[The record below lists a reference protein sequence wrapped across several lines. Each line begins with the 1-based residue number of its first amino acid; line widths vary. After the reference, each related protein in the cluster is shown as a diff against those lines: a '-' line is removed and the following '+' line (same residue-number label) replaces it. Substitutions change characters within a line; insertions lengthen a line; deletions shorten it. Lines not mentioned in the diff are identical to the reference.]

1 MKFSRLQK
9 SLSNQ
14 NITAEN
20 EIPVAFSGGPDSIF
34 LTEGLIKLGYKPL
47 LIYINYHDSPT
58 VYIEEK
64 IVKQYSQINKLKLIE
79 HEVNIPDN
87 VNFED
92 EARKIR
98 YKFFSD
104 VIKIHPNK
112 FILTAHHKNDDIETM
127 ILQINRNNIV
137 DYYGLKEKNDIFGV
151 TVIRPILNYT
161 KLEIIEYLTKNNISF
176 YDDPTNYEQER
187 QRNIL
192 RANLKNIDYNHYNN
206 LKISLNQKVK
216 EEKNK
221 IKNIANCKYISKK
234 IYSTLSDNEKKRLL
248 NFLLNYN
255 LGYSNSNLI
264 NICLMRLKSNK
275 SFEENLKNNI
285 SLFQDKNN
293 FFFGTTT
300 DKRNYSYII
309 EKEGYYK
316 FKEFDI
322 EIKLGNFNIKDFPIF
337 IETPK
342 QKDIIETNIK
352 QNNVIKFLKHH
363 NVPNFL
369 INIFPIIK
377 NKDKKI
383 IYVPF
388 YEDIIE
394 NKIKINL
401 KLITLKEH
409 KDGKDVL
416 VFYPF

>member
-20 EIPVAFSGGPDSIF
+20 EIPVAFSGGTDSIF

-192 RANLKNIDYNHYNN
+192 RANLKNIDYNHYKN

-221 IKNIANCKYISKK
+221 IKNIANGKYISKK
-234 IYSTLSDNEKKRLL
+234 IYSTLNDNEKKRLL

>member
-104 VIKIHPNK
+104 VIKNHPNK

-192 RANLKNIDYNHYNN
+192 RANLKNIDYNHYKN

-221 IKNIANCKYISKK
+221 IKNIANGKYISKK

-322 EIKLGNFNIKDFPIF
+322 EIKLGNFNIKYFPIF

>member
-104 VIKIHPNK
+104 VIKIHSNK

-192 RANLKNIDYNHYNN
+192 RANLKNIDYNHYKN

-221 IKNIANCKYISKK
+221 IKNIANGKYISKK
-234 IYSTLSDNEKKRLL
+234 IYSTFNDNEKKRLL

>member
-192 RANLKNIDYNHYNN
+192 RANLKNIDYNHYKN
-206 LKISLNQKVK
+206 LKNSLNQKIK
-216 EEKNK
+216 EEKDK
-221 IKNIANCKYISKK
+221 IKNIANGKYISKK

-300 DKRNYSYII
+300 VKKNYSYII
-309 EKEGYYK
+309 EKEGFYK

>member
-20 EIPVAFSGGPDSIF
+20 EIPVAFSGGTDSIF

-192 RANLKNIDYNHYNN
+192 RANLKNIDYNHYKN

-221 IKNIANCKYISKK
+221 IKNIANGKYISKK
-234 IYSTLSDNEKKRLL
+234 IYSTLNDNEKKRLL

-409 KDGKDVL
+409 KAGKDVL

>member
-104 VIKIHPNK
+104 VIKNHPNK

-192 RANLKNIDYNHYNN
+192 RANLKNIDYNHYKN

-221 IKNIANCKYISKK
+221 IKNIANGKYISKK
-234 IYSTLSDNEKKRLL
+234 IYSTLNDNEKKRLL

-285 SLFQDKNN
+285 SLFQDKNI

-337 IETPK
+337 IENPK

>member
-34 LTEGLIKLGYKPL
+34 LTKGLIKLGYKPL

-192 RANLKNIDYNHYNN
+192 RANLKNIDYNHYKN

-216 EEKNK
+216 EEKDK
-221 IKNIANCKYISKK
+221 IKNIANGKYISKK

-322 EIKLGNFNIKDFPIF
+322 EIKLGIFNIKDFPIF

-369 INIFPIIK
+369 INVFPIIK

>member
-104 VIKIHPNK
+104 VIKNHPNK

-192 RANLKNIDYNHYNN
+192 RANLKNIDYNHYKN

-216 EEKNK
+216 EEKDK
-221 IKNIANCKYISKK
+221 IKNIANGKYISKK

>member
-47 LIYINYHDSPT
+47 LIYINYHDYPT

-192 RANLKNIDYNHYNN
+192 RANLKNIDYNHYKN

-221 IKNIANCKYISKK
+221 IKNIANGKYISKK
-234 IYSTLSDNEKKRLL
+234 IYSTLNDNEKKRLL

>member
-151 TVIRPILNYT
+151 TVIRPVLNYT

-192 RANLKNIDYNHYNN
+192 RANLKNIDYNHYKN

-221 IKNIANCKYISKK
+221 IKNIANGKYISKK
-234 IYSTLSDNEKKRLL
+234 IYSTLNDNEKKRLL

>member
-192 RANLKNIDYNHYNN
+192 RANLKNIDYNHYKN

-221 IKNIANCKYISKK
+221 IKNIANSKYISKK
-234 IYSTLSDNEKKRLL
+234 IYSTLNDNEKKRLL

>member
-161 KLEIIEYLTKNNISF
+161 KLEIIEYLTKNNIYF

-192 RANLKNIDYNHYNN
+192 RANLKNIDYNHYKN

-221 IKNIANCKYISKK
+221 IKNIANGKYISKK
-234 IYSTLSDNEKKRLL
+234 IYSTLNDNEKKRLL

-275 SFEENLKNNI
+275 SFKENLKNNI

>member
-192 RANLKNIDYNHYNN
+192 RANLKNIDYNHYKN

-221 IKNIANCKYISKK
+221 IKNIANGKYISKK
-234 IYSTLSDNEKKRLL
+234 IYSTLNDNEKKRLL

-394 NKIKINL
+394 KKIKINL

>member
-87 VNFED
+87 INFED

-192 RANLKNIDYNHYNN
+192 RANLKNIDYNHYKN

-221 IKNIANCKYISKK
+221 IKNIANGKYISKK
-234 IYSTLSDNEKKRLL
+234 IYSTLNDNEKKRLL

-369 INIFPIIK
+369 INVFPIIK

>member
-161 KLEIIEYLTKNNISF
+161 KLEIIEYLTKNDISF

-187 QRNIL
+187 KRNIL
-192 RANLKNIDYNHYNN
+192 RANLKNIDYNHYKN

-221 IKNIANCKYISKK
+221 IKNIANGKYISKK
-234 IYSTLSDNEKKRLL
+234 IYSTLNDNEKKRLL

>member
-104 VIKIHPNK
+104 VIKIHSNK

-192 RANLKNIDYNHYNN
+192 RANLKNIDYNHYKN

-221 IKNIANCKYISKK
+221 IKNIANGKYISKK
-234 IYSTLSDNEKKRLL
+234 IYSTLNDNEKKRLL

>member
-192 RANLKNIDYNHYNN
+192 RANLKNIDYNHYKN

-216 EEKNK
+216 EEKDK
-221 IKNIANCKYISKK
+221 IKNIANGKYISKK
-234 IYSTLSDNEKKRLL
+234 IYSTLNDNEKKRLL

>member
-192 RANLKNIDYNHYNN
+192 RANLKNIDYNHYKN

-216 EEKNK
+216 EEKDK
-221 IKNIANCKYISKK
+221 IKNIANGKYISKK
-234 IYSTLSDNEKKRLL
+234 IYSTLNDNEKKRLL

-352 QNNVIKFLKHH
+352 QNNVIKFLRHH

>member
-64 IVKQYSQINKLKLIE
+64 IVKRYSQINKLKLIE

-151 TVIRPILNYT
+151 TVIRPVLNYT
-161 KLEIIEYLTKNNISF
+161 KLEIIEYLTKNSISF

-192 RANLKNIDYNHYNN
+192 RANLKNIDYNHYKN

-221 IKNIANCKYISKK
+221 IKNIANGKYISKK
-234 IYSTLSDNEKKRLL
+234 IYSTLNDNEKKRLL

>member
-104 VIKIHPNK
+104 VIKNHPNK

-192 RANLKNIDYNHYNN
+192 RANLKNIDYNHYKN

-221 IKNIANCKYISKK
+221 IKNIANGKYISKK

-275 SFEENLKNNI
+275 TFEENLKNNI

>member
-192 RANLKNIDYNHYNN
+192 RANLKNIDYNHYKN

-221 IKNIANCKYISKK
+221 IKNIANGKYISKK
-234 IYSTLSDNEKKRLL
+234 IYSTLNDNEKKRLL

-316 FKEFDI
+316 FKEFEI

>member
-64 IVKQYSQINKLKLIE
+64 IVKQYSQINRLKLIE

-192 RANLKNIDYNHYNN
+192 RANLKNIDYNHYKN

-216 EEKNK
+216 EEKDK
-221 IKNIANCKYISKK
+221 IKNIANGKYISKK

-416 VFYPF
+416 AFYPF

>member
-64 IVKQYSQINKLKLIE
+64 IVKQYSQINRLKLIE

-161 KLEIIEYLTKNNISF
+161 KLEIIEYLTKNNIFF

-192 RANLKNIDYNHYNN
+192 RANLKNIDYNHYKN

-216 EEKNK
+216 EEKDK
-221 IKNIANCKYISKK
+221 IKNIANGKYISKK

-300 DKRNYSYII
+300 NKRNYSYII

>member
-104 VIKIHPNK
+104 VIKNHPNK

-192 RANLKNIDYNHYNN
+192 RANLKNIDYNHYKN

-221 IKNIANCKYISKK
+221 IKNIANGKYISKK
-234 IYSTLSDNEKKRLL
+234 IYSTLNDNEKKRLL

-363 NVPNFL
+363 NVLNFL

>member
-216 EEKNK
+216 EEKDK
-221 IKNIANCKYISKK
+221 IKNIANSKYISKK

-377 NKDKKI
+377 SKDKKI

>member
-192 RANLKNIDYNHYNN
+192 RANLKNIDYNHYKN

-221 IKNIANCKYISKK
+221 IKNIANGKYISKK
-234 IYSTLSDNEKKRLL
+234 IYSTLNDNEKKRLL

-352 QNNVIKFLKHH
+352 QNNVIKFLKQH

>member
-176 YDDPTNYEQER
+176 YDDPTNYKQER

-192 RANLKNIDYNHYNN
+192 RANLKNIDYNHYKN

-221 IKNIANCKYISKK
+221 IKNIANGKYISKK

>member
-64 IVKQYSQINKLKLIE
+64 IVKQYSQINRLKLIE

-161 KLEIIEYLTKNNISF
+161 KLEYLTKNNISF

-192 RANLKNIDYNHYNN
+192 RANLKNIDYNHYKN

-216 EEKNK
+216 EEKDR
-221 IKNIANCKYISKK
+221 IKNIANGKYISKK
-234 IYSTLSDNEKKRLL
+234 IYSTLNDNEKKRLL

>member
-192 RANLKNIDYNHYNN
+192 RANLKNIDYNHYKN

-216 EEKNK
+216 EEKDK
-221 IKNIANCKYISKK
+221 IKNIANGKYISKK

>member
-64 IVKQYSQINKLKLIE
+64 IVKQYSQINRLKLIE

-104 VIKIHPNK
+104 VIKNHPNK

-192 RANLKNIDYNHYNN
+192 RANLKNIDYNHYKN

-221 IKNIANCKYISKK
+221 IKNIANGKYISKK

>member
-64 IVKQYSQINKLKLIE
+64 IVKQYSQINRLKLIE

-104 VIKIHPNK
+104 VIKNHPNK

-192 RANLKNIDYNHYNN
+192 RANLKNIDYNHYKN

-221 IKNIANCKYISKK
+221 IKNIANGKYISKK
-234 IYSTLSDNEKKRLL
+234 IYSTLNDNEKKRLL

>member
-192 RANLKNIDYNHYNN
+192 RANLKNIDYNHYKN

-221 IKNIANCKYISKK
+221 IKNIANGKYISKK
-234 IYSTLSDNEKKRLL
+234 IYSTLNDNEKKRLL

-369 INIFPIIK
+369 INVFPIIK

-388 YEDIIE
+388 YENIIE

>member
-192 RANLKNIDYNHYNN
+192 RANLKNIDYNHYKN

-221 IKNIANCKYISKK
+221 IKNIANGKYISKK
-234 IYSTLSDNEKKRLL
+234 IYNTLNDNEKKRLL

>member
-192 RANLKNIDYNHYNN
+192 RANLKNIDYNHYKN

-216 EEKNK
+216 EEKDK
-221 IKNIANCKYISKK
+221 IKNIANGKYISKK

-255 LGYSNSNLI
+255 LEYSNSNLI

-293 FFFGTTT
+293 FFFGATT

>member
-161 KLEIIEYLTKNNISF
+161 KLEIIEYLTKNSISF

-192 RANLKNIDYNHYNN
+192 RANLKNIDYNHYKN

-221 IKNIANCKYISKK
+221 IKNIANGKYISKK
-234 IYSTLSDNEKKRLL
+234 IYSTLNDNEKKRLL

-293 FFFGTTT
+293 FFFGATT

>member
-64 IVKQYSQINKLKLIE
+64 IVKQYSQINRLKLIE

-192 RANLKNIDYNHYNN
+192 RVNLKNIDYNHYKN

-221 IKNIANCKYISKK
+221 IKNIANGKYISKK
-234 IYSTLSDNEKKRLL
+234 IYSTLNDNEKKRLL

>member
-14 NITAEN
+14 NITAKN

-127 ILQINRNNIV
+127 ILQINRNIIV

-192 RANLKNIDYNHYNN
+192 RANLKNIDYNHYKN

-216 EEKNK
+216 EEKDK
-221 IKNIANCKYISKK
+221 IKNIANGKYISKK
-234 IYSTLSDNEKKRLL
+234 IYSTLNDNEKKRLL

>member
-104 VIKIHPNK
+104 IIKIHPNK

-192 RANLKNIDYNHYNN
+192 RANLKNIDYNHYKN

-221 IKNIANCKYISKK
+221 IKNIANGKYISKK
-234 IYSTLSDNEKKRLL
+234 IYSTLNDNEKKRLL